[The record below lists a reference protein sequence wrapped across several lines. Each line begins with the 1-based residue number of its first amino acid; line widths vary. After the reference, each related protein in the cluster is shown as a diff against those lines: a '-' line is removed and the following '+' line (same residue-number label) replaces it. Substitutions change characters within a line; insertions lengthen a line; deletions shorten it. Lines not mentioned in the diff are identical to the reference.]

1 MGPKYPPDFYD
12 NETLAALTQTYREV
26 WKTVVLKDPFR
37 DFGKDEK
44 LRQNIVHTMMEL
56 IAKGMLN
63 VDKLRDRTLEKEAT
77 SCEFP
82 TPARPQRRRTS
93 KVA

>member
-1 MGPKYPPDFYD
+1 MGPKYPPDFCD

-44 LRQNIVHTMMEL
+44 LRQNIAVASSSAM
-56 IAKGMLN
+56 APFAPNNSGSS
-63 VDKLRDRTLEKEAT
+63 AT
-77 SCEFP
+77 F
-82 TPARPQRRRTS
+82 TAMRRVSSEGTS
-93 KVA
+93 AL